1 MSWRINI
8 KENRDL
14 LISKDLYDELV
25 LLLDINTHNG
35 YKYIKLPIF
44 QDILTKIY
52 YKEISSKLSV
62 IAAER
67 FFNRLNT
74 LQKYSINKS
83 KYLYY
88 RVFKS
93 KNIKALK
100 LSTMKNEQLL
110 EIYPDNISIEII
122 KIIMWAKKLYNQG
135 NNIEINKDEL
145 IKILKNIRTILDTHE
160 DQLSDLY
167 GKEIDK
173 KTVIIECN
181 GLIDIIKN
189 QEKQLDK
196 LDKVYLRL
204 SEERFNE
211 FIEV

>member
-1 MSWRINI
+1 MGWRINI

-35 YKYIKLPIF
+35 YKYIKIPVL

-52 YKEISSKLSV
+52 YKELSSKLSV

-74 LQKYSINKS
+74 LQKYSIDKGR
-83 KYLYY
+83 YLYY

-93 KNIKALK
+93 KNIKVLK

-110 EIYPDNISIEII
+110 EIYPDNISIEVI
-122 KIIMWAKKLYNQG
+122 KIIMWAKKLYSQG
-135 NNIEINKDEL
+135 TNIEINKDEL
-145 IKILKNIRTILDTHE
+145 IKMLKNIRTMLDTHE

-173 KTVIIECN
+173 KVIIIECN
-181 GLIDIIKN
+181 NLIDIIKN
-189 QEKQLDK
+189 QEKRLDK
-196 LDKVYLRL
+196 LDKVYLKL
-204 SEERFNE
+204 SEDRFNE